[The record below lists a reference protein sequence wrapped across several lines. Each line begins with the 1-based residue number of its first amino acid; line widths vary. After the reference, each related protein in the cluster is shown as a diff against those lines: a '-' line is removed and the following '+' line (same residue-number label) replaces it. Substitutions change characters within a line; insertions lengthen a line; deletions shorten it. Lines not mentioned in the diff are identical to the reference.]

1 MFQLATTASAV
12 EEAFAAG
19 KVASLIGIEGTV
31 CFCPTRCLLDH
42 SQLTADDTATQ
53 AATRLTRLWEPC
65 A

>member
-31 CFCPTRCLLDH
+31 CFVQRTVSLI
-42 SQLTADDTATQ
+42 TAS
-53 AATRLTRLWEPC
+53 
-65 A
+65 